1 MAYKTD
7 KKRNDLKNLYIKR
20 NIKQLVRD
28 AEDPLAIISVP
39 LRYTMYEMLEIER
52 KWQQSLTLDSLNG
65 LSKRCLSELDYA
77 QSNT

>member
-1 MAYKTD
+1 MNCMAYKTD

-52 KWQQSLTLDSLNG
+52 K
-65 LSKRCLSELDYA
+65 
-77 QSNT
+77 